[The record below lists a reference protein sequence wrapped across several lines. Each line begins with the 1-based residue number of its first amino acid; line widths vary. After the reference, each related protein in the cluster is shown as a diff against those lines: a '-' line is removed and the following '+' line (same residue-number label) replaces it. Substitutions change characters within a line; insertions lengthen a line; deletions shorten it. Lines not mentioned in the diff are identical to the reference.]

1 MSQSKA
7 YQPLPSMST
16 EQPLVP
22 PATYHYRREG
32 WFGAVRIW
40 NVSDQ
45 SGSTKEI
52 SPVTE
57 HQETCNPFATSIQSI
72 GGCWQADDEFDEDV
86 NGLGAQNI
94 YAKPPSHC
102 IWRTGWSWYTLS
114 ERCEDQSEPGEDKR
128 VMDFETE
135 IKELWMTL
143 TVFSTIAKQPT
154 VRER

>member
-32 WFGAVRIW
+32 WFGAARIW

-45 SGSTKEI
+45 SGSKKET

-57 HQETCNPFATSIQSI
+57 HQETCNPFATCIQSI
-72 GGCWQADDEFDEDV
+72 SGCWQADDEFDDEDI
-86 NGLGAQNI
+86 NELWAQNI

-114 ERCEDQSEPGEDKR
+114 ERSEDQPEPGDDKR
-128 VMDFETE
+128 VMDFQTE
-135 IKELWMTL
+135 SRSAHTNNGRC
-143 TVFSTIAKQPT
+143 SA
-154 VRER
+154 R